1 MSANTSKAVTG
12 ILWSAV
18 DRFGNVL
25 LQFIVNLVLARLL
38 MPEDYGLVGML
49 AIFISVSQTLIDGG
63 FCSALIQKQNV
74 TSKDYS
80 TIFYWNIAF
89 AVLLYAILY
98 SIAPSVSKFFHEP
111 VLCEVL
117 RALGIVI
124 VLSSL
129 GLVQRTQLR
138 KQLKI
143 KQLALVNIT
152 SLTISAMISIRLAF
166 MGYGV
171 WCLVALQVINNLVA
185 SVVFW
190 YITRWRPMLYFSFKK
205 LKELFSFGGYLLA
218 ASILQEVS
226 KNMQGVI
233 IGHKFSSMEMG
244 LYAQAKKLEEVAC
257 STFAH
262 VIVQVMF
269 PVYSEIQD
277 DIVKLR
283 NVLRGNIR
291 LIAFLIF
298 PIMVLLIIIAGDLIP
313 FLLGDKWIPVVPY
326 FQVLCL
332 GGFFTCLQNVNFFA
346 VAAIGKS
353 DTLFRWS
360 FYKWGMLIV
369 LLFVGVYWGIYGV
382 LLSMVLSEFNIFMV
396 NALLVS
402 KYLKLPLRIQLV
414 ACLPAFAVSLLAGI
428 IVIVINY
435 YVPLN
440 FAINIIFFFIIY
452 ISSAYL
458 CNFVELKESQRI
470 INKLFKKNDK

>member
-1 MSANTSKAVTG
+1 MV
-12 ILWSAV
+12 WSAV

-89 AVLLYAILY
+89 AVMLYAVLY
-98 SIAPSVSKFFHEP
+98 GIAPTVSEFFHEH

-117 RALGIVI
+117 RALSVVI
-124 VLSSL
+124 VVSSL
-129 GLVQRTQLR
+129 GLVQRVQLR

-143 KQLALVNIT
+143 KQLALVNL
-152 SLTISAMISIRLAF
+152 SALTISAVIAIRMAF

-171 WCLVALQVINNLVA
+171 WCLVALQVVNNFVA

-190 YITRWRPMLYFSFKK
+190 FITKWRPMLYFSFQK
-205 LKELFSFGGYLLA
+205 LKSLFSFGGYLLA

-233 IGHKFSSMEMG
+233 IGHKFSSLEMG
-244 LYAQAKKLEEVAC
+244 LYSQAKKLEEVAC

-277 DIVKLR
+277 DIAKLR
-283 NVLRGNIR
+283 NVLRGNIG

-298 PIMVLLIIIAGDLIP
+298 PIMVLLIIIAGDFIP
-313 FLLGDKWIPVVPY
+313 FLLGDKWIPVIPY

-353 DTLFRWS
+353 DTLFHWS

-369 LLFVGVYWGIYGV
+369 LLLVGVYWGIYGV

-402 KYLKLPLRIQLV
+402 KYLKLPLRSQLW
-414 ACLPAFAVSLLAGI
+414 ACVPALLVSFAAGGLVLLLNYLIPIHFLLQTI
-428 IVIVINY
+428 I
-435 YVPLN
+435 
-440 FAINIIFFFIIY
+440 FFIIY
-452 ISSAYL
+452 FCSVYL
-458 CNFVELKESQRI
+458 CNFAELKEFQRI
-470 INKLFKKNDK
+470 LNKLFKKDDK

>member
-1 MSANTSKAVTG
+1 MSATNSKAVTG
-12 ILWSAV
+12 MVWSAV

-89 AVLLYAILY
+89 AVMLYAVLY
-98 SIAPSVSKFFHEP
+98 GIAPTVSVFFHEP

-117 RALGIVI
+117 RALGVVI
-124 VLSSL
+124 VVSSL
-129 GLVQRTQLR
+129 GLVQRVQLR

-143 KQLALVNIT
+143 KQLALVNL
-152 SLTISAMISIRLAF
+152 SALTISAVIAIRMAF
-166 MGYGV
+166 RGYGV
-171 WCLVALQVINNLVA
+171 WCLVALQVVNNFVA

-190 YITRWRPMLYFSFKK
+190 FITKWRPMLYFSFQK
-205 LKELFSFGGYLLA
+205 LKNLFSFGGYLLA

-233 IGHKFSSMEMG
+233 IGHKFSSLEMG
-244 LYAQAKKLEEVAC
+244 LYSQAKKLEEVAC

-277 DIVKLR
+277 DIAKLR
-283 NVLRGNIR
+283 NVLRGNIG

-313 FLLGDKWIPVVPY
+313 FLLGDKWIPVIPY

-382 LLSMVLSEFNIFMV
+382 LLSMVLSELNIFMV

-402 KYLKLPLRIQLV
+402 KYLRLSLRSQLW
-414 ACLPAFAVSLLAGI
+414 ACVPALLVSFAAGGLVLLLNYLIPIHFLLQTI
-428 IVIVINY
+428 I
-435 YVPLN
+435 
-440 FAINIIFFFIIY
+440 FFIIY
-452 ISSAYL
+452 FCSVYL
-458 CNFVELKESQRI
+458 CNFAELKEFQRI
-470 INKLFKKNDK
+470 LNKLFKKG